1 MNKVKLDKLNLD
13 IIELLENDCSLTYR
27 DIAKILDKNLWTVRE
42 RIDNLKRKGVIKGCK
57 AKIDYTLINL
67 NCKAYLFFNLPPDRI
82 DDFINFAKTQKM
94 VKKLTIISGEKRF
107 IAEIV
112 GETCS
117 FIRDYIKDN
126 FVKYGIYNTSLEI
139 VLDEPIN

>member
-67 NCKAYLFFNLPPDRI
+67 NCKVYLFFNLPPDRI

>member
-1 MNKVKLDKLNLD
+1 MLT
-13 IIELLENDCSLTYR
+13 LENDCSLTYR
-27 DIAKILDKNLWTVRE
+27 DIAKILDKNLWTVGE

>member
-1 MNKVKLDKLNLD
+1 
-13 IIELLENDCSLTYR
+13 
-27 DIAKILDKNLWTVRE
+27 
-42 RIDNLKRKGVIKGCK
+42 
-57 AKIDYTLINL
+57 
-67 NCKAYLFFNLPPDRI
+67 
-82 DDFINFAKTQKM
+82 M

>member
-112 GETCS
+112 GEKCS

>member
-1 MNKVKLDKLNLD
+1 MLT
-13 IIELLENDCSLTYR
+13 LENDCSLTYR